1 MVTPVNRMGRPR
13 SVARLMRS
21 ATITVG
27 DGMTILKQFSIVL
40 PLSKSRI
47 SCVPVPTSTA
57 RIRMGDDM
65 KLLLSTNKE
74 SSLEFSLCI
83 GVYHAY
89 NSPEM
94 STVDFALSL
103 LMHKNSVEV

>member
-27 DGMTILKQFSIVL
+27 DGMTILKQFSMVL

-47 SCVPVPTSTA
+47 SCVPVPTSAA
-57 RIRMGDDM
+57 RTRNDVDM
-65 KLLLSTNKE
+65 DGLLLYFQGVFWYEHTTLALLQTTLHALLGLLHRFTGTRE
-74 SSLEFSLCI
+74 S
-83 GVYHAY
+83 A
-89 NSPEM
+89 
-94 STVDFALSL
+94 T
-103 LMHKNSVEV
+103 

>member
-27 DGMTILKQFSIVL
+27 DGMTILKQFSMVL

-47 SCVPVPTSTA
+47 SCVPVPTSAA
-57 RIRMGDDM
+57 RTRNDVDM
-65 KLLLSTNKE
+65 DVLLLYFQGVFWYEHTTLALPQTTLHAPLDLLHRFTGIRE
-74 SSLEFSLCI
+74 S
-83 GVYHAY
+83 A
-89 NSPEM
+89 P
-94 STVDFALSL
+94 
-103 LMHKNSVEV
+103 